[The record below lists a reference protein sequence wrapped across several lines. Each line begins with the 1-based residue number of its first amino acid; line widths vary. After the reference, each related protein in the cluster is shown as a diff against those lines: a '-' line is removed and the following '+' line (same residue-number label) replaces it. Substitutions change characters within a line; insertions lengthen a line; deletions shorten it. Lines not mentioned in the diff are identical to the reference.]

1 MEQHF
6 HTPWP
11 SELVVNVP
19 VSDVV
24 VETVDGEETVITAD
38 GEERLV
44 ENLVVEQRGDR
55 VVVELRGRKPRGIT
69 VEIGNWVFGGN
80 ELRIR
85 ARVPH
90 GTAASLA
97 GASADMKLTG
107 RYGSLESKTAS
118 GDLVL
123 RGEVERDANIKTV
136 SGDAK
141 LDRVGGNLTVQ
152 TVSGDVYVDHA
163 HASVTAK
170 SVSGDLRIRAAY
182 GGEASFTS
190 VSGDVEVGVAAG
202 TNLDVDAN
210 SVSGDLSSDVPL
222 GADPSGLH
230 DDGPTLRVR
239 GKTVSGDF
247 KVVRA

>member
-1 MEQHF
+1 MEQRF

-11 SELVVNVP
+11 SALEVKVP
-19 VSDVV
+19 VGDVV
-24 VETVDGEETVITAD
+24 VETVDGEETLITAD
-38 GEERLV
+38 GDERLLD
-44 ENLVVEQRGDR
+44 NLVIEQRGDR
-55 VVVELRGRKPRGIT
+55 VVVELRGKRPRGIT
-69 VEIGNWVFGGN
+69 VEIGSWVFGGN

-90 GTAASLA
+90 GTAAVLS

-123 RGEVERDANIKTV
+123 RGEVERDAAIKTV

-141 LDRVGGNLTVQ
+141 LDQVHGTLTVQ

-170 SVSGDLRIRAAY
+170 SVSGDVRIRAAY
-182 GGEASFTS
+182 SGEATFQS
-190 VSGDVEVGVAAG
+190 VSGDVEVGVAQG

-222 GADPSGLH
+222 GAERDGVHS
-230 DDGPTLRVR
+230 DGPTLVVR

-247 KVVRA
+247 KVIRA